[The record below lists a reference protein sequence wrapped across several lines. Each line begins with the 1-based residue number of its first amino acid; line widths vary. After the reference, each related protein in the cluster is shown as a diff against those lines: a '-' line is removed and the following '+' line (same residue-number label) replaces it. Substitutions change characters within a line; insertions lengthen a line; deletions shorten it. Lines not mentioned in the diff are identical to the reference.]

1 MQIDIIKLAEI
12 LGACSVILGAIIGVY
27 KLYHN
32 SIDVMDALEK
42 RVKCLEDENRHIKK
56 EDTLVIY
63 ALSACLDGLHQ
74 QGCNGKV
81 SEAIEKINKYINNA
95 AHDQDI

>member
-27 KLYHN
+27 KLYDK
-32 SIDVMDALEK
+32 SIDRMDALEK
-42 RVKCLEDENRHIKK
+42 RVKCLEDENRQIKK
-56 EDTLVIY
+56 ESTLVIY